1 MCRVGGVATTDDRDN
16 VAGIVL
22 AGGRSRRFGR
32 DKLAEEID
40 GRPLLHH
47 PVLRLLDVCDR
58 VVVVIGDG
66 IEEPPMPAGVSVTF
80 ARDSTADEGPLRGLA
95 AGLEVADT
103 TWAVVAGGDMPDL
116 QPPVLREMLRAA
128 RETAAVAVVLSDG
141 GEARPLPCVVR
152 TEPAADAVA
161 ILLGSGRRRLRDLP
175 SALRTVVVDEPSWTT
190 LDPGCR
196 TLVDIDEPAD
206 VERAPRR

>member
-1 MCRVGGVATTDDRDN
+1 
-16 VAGIVL
+16 VL

-32 DKLAEEID
+32 DKLAEEIG

-95 AGLEVADT
+95 AGLEVADA
-103 TWAVVAGGDMPDL
+103 TWVVVAGGDMPEL

-141 GEARPLPCVVR
+141 GDARPLPCVVR

-161 ILLGSGRRRLRDLP
+161 VLLGSGRRRLRDLL
-175 SALRTVVVDEPSWTT
+175 SAVRTVVIDEPSWTT
-190 LDPGCR
+190 LDPGRR